1 MTMHRLLYISTTRT
15 IPDAAMVAS
24 ILARSRINN
33 AAVGVTG
40 MLVIGGRRFLQTL
53 EGPADAVHGVYQRIC
68 KDPRHFAIVEL
79 ANEPI
84 EERAFAGWAMG
95 YRPGATARDGDRLR
109 DVVAAMTASIVD
121 PTLRAYFTSFA
132 DLHDAA

>member
-1 MTMHRLLYISTTRT
+1 MHRLLYISTART
-15 IPDAAMVAS
+15 VPDAAMIAS
-24 ILARSRINN
+24 ILGRSRINN

-40 MLVIGGRRFLQTL
+40 MLVVGGRRFLQTL
-53 EGPADAVHGVYQRIC
+53 EGPTDAVFGVFQRIAT
-68 KDPRHFAIVEL
+68 DPRHFAIVEL

-84 EERAFAGWAMG
+84 ETRSFEGWAMG

-109 DVVAAMTASIVD
+109 DVVEAMTASIVD
-121 PTLRAYFTSFA
+121 PNLRAYFTSFA

>member
-1 MTMHRLLYISTTRT
+1 MHRLLYISTARAV
-15 IPDAAMVAS
+15 PDAAMVAS
-24 ILARSRINN
+24 ILSRSRINN

-53 EGPADAVHGVYQRIC
+53 EGPEEAVRGVYQRIHN
-68 KDPRHFAIVEL
+68 DPRHFAIVEL

-84 EERAFAGWAMG
+84 GERAFAGWAMG

-109 DVVAAMTASIVD
+109 DVVATMTASIVD